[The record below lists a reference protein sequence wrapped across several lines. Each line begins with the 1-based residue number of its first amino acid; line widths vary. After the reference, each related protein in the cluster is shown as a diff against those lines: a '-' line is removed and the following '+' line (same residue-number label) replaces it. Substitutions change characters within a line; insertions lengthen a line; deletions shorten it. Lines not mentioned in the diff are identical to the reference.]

1 MTGKAMAGLGAA
13 LLGVL
18 LAVRIADGSY
28 TALVQ
33 AWYEPVLV
41 GTAVVLLGL
50 AAVVSVQAAREKG
63 TLRARLTPGA
73 LAMIGLAALPV
84 AMGLAYQPQPLGT
97 KSLETLQ
104 DGGRSSLQFSST
116 AAGADAAQRNVY
128 QWAYEF
134 ANTEPA
140 LILGDPVDV
149 TGFVYHAEGEP
160 AGVFSVA
167 RFVVACCVADARG
180 FTLPVQWAEA
190 ESLPND
196 QWVRVRG
203 RVATDAEGQ
212 LVILAETVE
221 TVEIPANPYIYP

>member
-1 MTGKAMAGLGAA
+1 MAGKALAGLGAA

-18 LAVRIADGSY
+18 LAVRLADGSY

-41 GTAVVLLGL
+41 GTAVVLLAL
-50 AAVVSVQAAREKG
+50 AAIVSVQVARDRSWWKLEAK
-63 TLRARLTPGA
+63 PGA
-73 LAMIGLAALPV
+73 MVMIALAALPV
-84 AMGLAYQPQPLGT
+84 GLGLLYQPAPLGT

-116 AAGADAAQRNVY
+116 AAGSDAAQRNVY

-140 LILGDPVDV
+140 QILGDPVEV
-149 TGFVYHAEGEP
+149 TGFVYHAEGAPE
-160 AGVFSVA
+160 GVFSVA

-180 FTLPVQWAEA
+180 YILPVQWGEA
-190 ESLPND
+190 AALSND
-196 QWVRVRG
+196 QWVRVSG
-203 RVATDAEGQ
+203 RVATDPDGA

-221 TVEIPANPYIYP
+221 TIEIPANPYIYP

>member
-41 GTAVVLLGL
+41 GTAIVLLGL
-50 AAVVSVQAAREKG
+50 AAVVSLQASREKASWR
-63 TLRARLTPGA
+63 TRLTPGA
-73 LAMIGLAALPV
+73 LAMIGLAAFPV
-84 AMGLAYQPQPLGT
+84 ALGLAYQPQPLGS

-104 DGGRSSLQFSST
+104 DGGRTSLQFSST

-140 LILGDPVDV
+140 EILGDPVDV
-149 TGFVYHAEGEP
+149 TGFVYQADEQPE
-160 AGVFSVA
+160 GVFSVA

-180 FTLPVQWAEA
+180 FTLPVQWGDAD
-190 ESLPND
+190 SLPND
-196 QWVRVRG
+196 QWVRVQG
-203 RVATDAEGQ
+203 RVATDADGG

-221 TVEIPANPYIYP
+221 TVETPANPYIYP

>member
-1 MTGKAMAGLGAA
+1 MAGKALAGLGAA

-18 LAVRIADGSY
+18 LAVRLADGSY

-41 GTAVVLLGL
+41 GTAIVLLALAAIVSVQVTRERERWRPQLKPGALVMIAL
-50 AAVVSVQAAREKG
+50 AAV
-63 TLRARLTPGA
+63 
-73 LAMIGLAALPV
+73 PV
-84 AMGLAYQPQPLGT
+84 GMGLLYQPAPLGS

-104 DGGRSSLQFSST
+104 DGGRTSLQFSST
-116 AAGADAAQRNVY
+116 AAGADATQRNVY

-140 LILGDPVDV
+140 EVLGDPVDV
-149 TGFVYHAEGEP
+149 TGFVYHADGEP
-160 AGVFSVA
+160 EGVFSVA

-180 FTLPVQWAEA
+180 FTLPVQWGEAEA
-190 ESLPND
+190 LPND
-196 QWVRVRG
+196 QWVRVQG
-203 RVATDAEGQ
+203 RVATDADDG

-221 TVEIPANPYIYP
+221 TVETPANPYIYP